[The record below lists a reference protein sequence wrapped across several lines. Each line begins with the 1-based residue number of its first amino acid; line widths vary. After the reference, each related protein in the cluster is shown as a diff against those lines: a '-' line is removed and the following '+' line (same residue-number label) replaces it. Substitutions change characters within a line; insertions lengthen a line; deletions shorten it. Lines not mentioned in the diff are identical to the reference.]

1 MSIVSEYKNIADMAR
16 VAFGCERDRGRLM
29 HKVEIAAPDT
39 ALSDCATP
47 RQDACSDNLQSP
59 TSAPNRGID
68 SFRLFAFM
76 AVFMFHL
83 SSFQA
88 GYLGVCAFFVLSGF
102 LLTPI
107 LLEMKANLNTR
118 SYFLH
123 FYGRRSLRIFP
134 LYYSYLMIVAVFA
147 MLLMPHLRTSG
158 QAEMNRYFAQLP
170 WAMFYAYDFYH
181 ARGDFEPSSLLTHF
195 WSLAVEEQYYIVWP
209 FALLLVNNTK
219 ALLATLILFGP
230 MARAAT
236 LALVTCGMLTPPE
249 GRADLLVYVLP
260 TSHIDAFAVGGFC
273 ALYVRNHRL
282 FWSALSI
289 AVLIGLTSA
298 WARQDWTAL
307 GYAPF
312 MSGAGAEVW
321 GYSLLNVVF
330 ALALVA
336 IRKGRLL
343 PSLFESRL
351 LSYFGRISYGLYVYH
366 ALAIWVIFAALR
378 SWPTVLRDG
387 AALAIAIAIS
397 AASYEFFEK
406 PVLALKDRYFPRE
419 ATEITPL
426 HASPQR

>member
-1 MSIVSEYKNIADMAR
+1 MRKLEIVAPGAALSS
-16 VAFGCERDRGRLM
+16 C
-29 HKVEIAAPDT
+29 AAPRPE
-39 ALSDCATP
+39 AG
-47 RQDACSDNLQSP
+47 RDNLQNS
-59 TSAPNRGID
+59 TGAPSKGID

-76 AVFMFHL
+76 AVFLFHV

-107 LLEMKANLNTR
+107 LLEMKAALDTK
-118 SYFLH
+118 SYFLN

-134 LYYSYLMIVAVFA
+134 LYYTYLMMVAVLA
-147 MLLMPHLRTSG
+147 MLLMPHLRTNG

-170 WAMFYAYDFYH
+170 WAVFYTYDFYH
-181 ARGDFEPSSLLTHF
+181 ARGDFQPSSLLTHF

-209 FALLLVNNTK
+209 LALILVNNTK
-219 ALLATLILFGP
+219 ALLAALILFGP
-230 MARAAT
+230 VARATT
-236 LALVTCGMLTPPE
+236 LALAAYGVLTPPE

-282 FWSALSI
+282 FWPALAI

-312 MSGAGAEVW
+312 MSGAHAEVW
-321 GYSLLNVVF
+321 GYSLLNIVF

-336 IRKGRLL
+336 ISKGRLL

-351 LSYFGRISYGLYVYH
+351 LSYLGRISYGLYVYH
-366 ALAIWVIFAALR
+366 ALAIWLVFAALR

-387 AALAIAIAIS
+387 VALAITIAIS
-397 AASYEFFEK
+397 AASYRYLEK
-406 PVLALKDRYFPRE
+406 PVLALKDRYFPRN
-419 ATEITPL
+419 ATDITPL
-426 HASPQR
+426 HSSP